1 MLFTAEQK
9 SQLAKLM
16 ATENLTVEH
25 QKIQTARF
33 DPQNRVLYLPIWQ
46 NMTGALY
53 DLLCGHEVGH
63 ALYTPASGWHD
74 AVADESKGKH
84 YKSFLNVV
92 EDARIEK
99 KVKRKYPGLTK
110 QFKEAYND
118 LMKRDFFGLRERD
131 INTMAFIERLNIYS
145 KSQYTMPVEF
155 SAQEEILV
163 KKVQA
168 CETWDD
174 VVRVTDEVYGY
185 SKDEQYEMM
194 LQDFQSFDYSDEYGD
209 DDYDNYD
216 GDGYDGDDYEQNDS
230 VKSKSGNNG
239 ENSDEEADKDNDGD
253 ANGEQTDK
261 QSKSK
266 SNSESSDSQGESTE
280 DNESDGES
288 SFNRYKDSEPA
299 SRDMFN
305 PKCETDDSYRA
316 NEVLL
321 LDEKCKEYLYLT
333 FPKPIFENII
343 TPAKRVQELLTKHY
357 QNEVTQGYLSN
368 EKVKSFVNDFK
379 TKNDRYIG
387 LLAKE
392 FEMRKAAKAFSKSK
406 LSDTGDIDI
415 NKLASYKF
423 DDNIFRKV
431 MLTPKGKSHGLVLLL
446 DRSGSMSNNMAGSIE
461 QILVLAMFCRKVNIP
476 FVMYGFGDS
485 VDARYID
492 LGLTTYEQQYDYN
505 KSKKRCFEQ
514 SVKSM
519 GFDTVFL
526 REYINSKMTN
536 AEFNAALRNMILLK
550 KSYEG
555 GRYRSEC
562 GRPESEHL
570 SNTPLTQA
578 IVATAE
584 LMKKFKVTNN
594 LDMTSLVIVHDG
606 DSDWTNYY
614 NNEVDY
620 PTENGGT
627 ERKVVYNSID
637 TYSKNVIFRDT
648 KNNFEMKITG
658 TRNRDIYMQVALEW
672 FRKVTGSKVFGFFLI
687 PDSRPSWVRG
697 TISHRYVL
705 EDGKTYA
712 EKIEEVRKDP
722 NRWNL
727 QHQIDETVKQVAK
740 QLKTEKFLVSNT
752 PGFNSFFLVS
762 GGDDLKTESDE
773 IEIEGKV
780 TANKLK
786 TAFMKMNKK
795 KQINRVLVSKF
806 IQGIAA

>member
-1 MLFTAEQK
+1 MQFTAEQK

-63 ALYTPASGWHD
+63 ALYTPAQGWHD
-74 AVADESKGKH
+74 AVADESKGRG

-110 QFKEAYND
+110 QFKDAYSE
-118 LMKRDFFGLRERD
+118 LMKRDFFGLRNRD
-131 INTMAFIERLNIYS
+131 VNTMAFIERLNIFT
-145 KSQYTMPVEF
+145 KSQYTLPIEF

-174 VVRVTDEVYGY
+174 VVRITDEVYAY

-209 DDYDNYD
+209 DDYDYDMD
-216 GDGYDGDDYEQNDS
+216 GDGYDGDDYDEDDS
-230 VKSKSGNNG
+230 VKSKSGDSG
-239 ENSDEEADKDNDGD
+239 EESEESDEENDGD
-253 ANGEQTDK
+253 GNGEKTDK
-261 QSKSK
+261 QSKSN
-266 SNSESSDSQGESTE
+266 SNSESDTDEGESTE
-280 DNESDGES
+280 SNESKDEG
-288 SFNRYKDSEPA
+288 SFNRYKDSAPA
-299 SRDMFN
+299 TRDMFS
-305 PKCETDDSYRA
+305 PLCETDQNYRA
-316 NEVLL
+316 NEILL

-333 FPKPIFENII
+333 FPKPILENII
-343 TPAKRVQELLTKHY
+343 TPAKRVQELLTKYY
-357 QNEVTQGYLSN
+357 QHEVTNHYLTN
-368 EKVKSFVNDFK
+368 EKIKSWVNDFK
-379 TKNDRYIG
+379 TKNDRYVG

-431 MLTPKGKSHGLVLLL
+431 MMTPKGKNHGLVLLL
-446 DRSGSMSNNMAGSIE
+446 DKSGSMSNNMAGSIE

-476 FVMYGFGDS
+476 FVVYGFGDS
-485 VDARYID
+485 IDSRFQD
-492 LGLTTYEQQYDYN
+492 LGLTTYEQQLAY
-505 KSKKRCFEQ
+505 KHSKHPCFE
-514 SVKSM
+514 SKIKTMTFGNVY
-519 GFDTVFL
+519 L
-526 REYINSKMTN
+526 REYINNKMTN
-536 AEFNAALRNMILLK
+536 AEFNTALRNMILLK

-555 GRYRSEC
+555 GRHGGEC

-578 IVATAE
+578 IIATAE
-584 LMKKFKVTNN
+584 VMKNFKATNN

-614 NNEVDY
+614 TIESDY
-620 PTENGGT
+620 TDRNGQTSKKLTATG
-627 ERKVVYNSID
+627 ID
-637 TYSKNVIFRDT
+637 PYGMNVIFRDT
-648 KNNFEMKITG
+648 KNNFEMKVNG
-658 TRNRDIYMQVALEW
+658 TKNRDVYMQVALDW
-672 FRKVTGSKVFGFFLI
+672 FKKVTGSKVFGFFLI
-687 PDSRPSWVRG
+687 ADCRPSWLRG
-697 TISHRYVL
+697 TINHRYVL
-705 EDGKTYA
+705 EDGLTYGDKWQ
-712 EKIEEVRKDP
+712 ECRRDP
-722 NRWNL
+722 NRW
-727 QHQIDETVKQVAK
+727 QEQYAIDQKVKDIAK
-740 QLKTEKFLVSNT
+740 QFKTEKFLVSNT
-752 PGFNSFFLVS
+752 PGFNSFFLVV
-762 GGDDLKTESDE
+762 GGDDLKTQSEE
-773 IEIEGKV
+773 IEIDGKV

-786 TAFMKMNKK
+786 NAFMKMNKK